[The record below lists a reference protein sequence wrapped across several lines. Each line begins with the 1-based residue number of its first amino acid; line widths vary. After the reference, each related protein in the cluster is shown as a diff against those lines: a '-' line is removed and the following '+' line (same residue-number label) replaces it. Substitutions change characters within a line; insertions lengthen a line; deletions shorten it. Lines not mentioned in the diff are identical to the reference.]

1 MILALVYGNQLT
13 VMALNPR
20 KHIRTEAVIHS
31 AKKYVLQRSL
41 NLAVKLKQLQAY

>member
-1 MILALVYGNQLT
+1 MCYYLKHAWLLT
-13 VMALNPR
+13 VIALNPR

-41 NLAVKLKQLQAY
+41 NLSVKLKNKNI